1 MSEIKMPNRKGL
13 SIVSKKSERLKN
25 GLDGLKG
32 LNLQSEEDRL
42 NTLEKEQKR
51 QEQKQAKKDEKLKQD
66 ATINNTQTNE
76 ISPSQEKAKIK
87 IISFLG
93 LTKTDKNLEKFN
105 QECEKDPTLDKT
117 KAPKQAKYILTS
129 DFYRVFGIEKHQ
141 EERKMWSATECL
153 LKEFNNDNFD
163 FTLYGTKVSNEK
175 QSPIYTEFKITPK
188 EFDQKEYSKFLGDLI
203 NDLKNDFNS
212 NQYKKIIVDITHGFR
227 DNTIL
232 AIFAG
237 LIQTNINKDFKIN
250 FIVAK
255 EIIQHQEYEFISLDE
270 YIENMVMSNVLS
282 TFKQCLKV
290 PDYNL
295 HNPLYLALKGFSD
308 ALFKNQIQDINKN
321 LKNLFYY
328 ERNPIQSLANLQTL
342 IDEIM
347 QELKGLNNVNIKSAG
362 NGKIKPKRAFYY
374 ELAVLYKKHDYFLN
388 CVQFLLESIYLHI
401 FNEFKQQLNRTENEY
416 CYSEYQAIRDF
427 LFSFEETKPN
437 VNQNNHKYTKYKDL
451 YPDDIKLF
459 NSLINLAREIA
470 DLRHR
475 MSHCDAFSDDYE
487 NNYKTRIEGFFNSY
501 NKIFSN
507 NLSFSKEL
515 KDKLLLDA
523 KAKSKWL

>member
-1 MSEIKMPNRKGL
+1 MLNKKGL
-13 SIVSKKSERLKN
+13 QIIKKAN
-25 GLDGLKG
+25 
-32 LNLQSEEDRL
+32 N
-42 NTLEKEQKR
+42 
-51 QEQKQAKKDEKLKQD
+51 KKDKDNIMQD
-66 ATINNTQTNE
+66 ENTQNNTNINQT
-76 ISPSQEKAKIK
+76 QEKSKIK

-93 LTKTDKNLEKFN
+93 MTKTDKDLKEFN
-105 QECEKDPTLDKT
+105 QKCEKDSTQDKS
-117 KAPKQAKYILTS
+117 KAPKQAKYILTR
-129 DFYRVFGIEKHQ
+129 DFYKVFGVEKDTQ
-141 EERKMWSATECL
+141 DLDMWSATECL
-153 LKEFNNDNFD
+153 LKEFNNNNFE
-163 FTLYGTKVSNEK
+163 FTLYGTEK
-175 QSPIYTEFKITPK
+175 SILMQKPIYGALTPK

-203 NDLKNDFNS
+203 NDLKSDFNS
-212 NQYKKIIVDITHGFR
+212 NKYKKIIVDITHGFR

-255 EIIQHQEYEFISLDE
+255 EIVPFQEYEFISLDE

-295 HNPLYLALKGFSD
+295 DNSLYLALKGFSD

-328 ERNPIQSLANLQTL
+328 DRNPIQSLANLQTL

-416 CYSEYQAIRDF
+416 CYSEYKVIRDF
-427 LFSFEETKPN
+427 LLSFEETKPN

-487 NNYKTRIEGFFNSY
+487 NNYKTRIEGFFSFY
-501 NKIFSN
+501 DEIFSN

-515 KDKLLLDA
+515 KDRLILDA
-523 KAKSKWL
+523 KEKTK